1 MAEQAIEHYFR
12 DGYAIGVTL
21 GTEEELKDRIIT
33 RIYDPTSP
41 ITPLPIGLY
50 PKFFLCISDERFV
63 PYSDTLRW
71 VIWHKHNRGM

>member
-41 ITPLPIGLY
+41 ITPLPIAFIPHLS
-50 PKFFLCISDERFV
+50 FVSLTNALFLTAILSV
-63 PYSDTLRW
+63 
-71 VIWHKHNRGM
+71 G

>member
-41 ITPLPIGLY
+41 ITSSPIAFIPNFSFVSLTNAL
-50 PKFFLCISDERFV
+50 FLTAILSV
-63 PYSDTLRW
+63 
-71 VIWHKHNRGM
+71 G